1 MNSRLLGELVD
12 DLDCEAGVDMCGHF
26 FDLSIADLNLDSN
39 LDLLMT
45 INSGVYGELVVYDI
59 PEDFRFVCFV
69 FRCLAMFSSSEL
81 NLIFSALEITG

>member
-1 MNSRLLGELVD
+1 
-12 DLDCEAGVDMCGHF
+12 MCGHF

-59 PEDFRFVCFV
+59 PEDFRFVSNV
-69 FRCLAMFSSSEL
+69 T
-81 NLIFSALEITG
+81 NLSLLSNA